1 MHHLSFESK
10 ALFSFFPKSISEQ
23 LLLDRDPHGNVQ
35 VSKIDTERLL
45 ILLLIN
51 ELENR
56 TADGT
61 YKSIFSP
68 QSHFFGYEGRCALPS
83 NFDSQ
88 YCYALGMNAAV
99 LIREGASGYMSCVKN
114 LTERDPSK
122 WICAGTPLPT
132 MMGIERRKGKDIPVI
147 SKALVDLEGQMF
159 KSYAAVRDR
168 WAILDCY
175 QSPGPIQFK
184 GPSSDAGCFL
194 VTPPS
199 IE

>member
-1 MHHLSFESK
+1 MS
-10 ALFSFFPKSISEQ
+10 
-23 LLLDRDPHGNVQ
+23 
-35 VSKIDTERLL
+35 
-45 ILLLIN
+45 

-56 TADGT
+56 TQDGT
-61 YKSIFSP
+61 YQGIFSP

-114 LTERDPSK
+114 LGERDSSK
-122 WICAGTPLPT
+122 WLCAGTPLPT
-132 MMGIERRKGKDIPVI
+132 MMGIERRKGKDVPVI

-159 KSYAAVRDR
+159 KSYVAVRDK

-175 QSPGPIQFK
+175 
-184 GPSSDAGCFL
+184 
-194 VTPPS
+194 
-199 IE
+199 